1 MIRDEYFE
9 WLYDLVCRN
18 RYSERLSY
26 RRLLGYLYDTEF
38 TWLMPMDENRA
49 EEGLALRYRY
59 YVTTGYPSDAYGPCK
74 VLELMVALA
83 IHCEESIMDDPKI
96 GDRTGQW
103 FWQMINNLGLGAMAD
118 IRFDEDYV
126 DYAID
131 RFLNREYD
139 YDGRGGLFRIRN
151 CPRDVRDMDIWS
163 QLCYFLN
170 TIT

>member
-1 MIRDEYFE
+1 MIIDGYFE
-9 WLYDLVCRN
+9 WLYDLVCKDM
-18 RYSERLSY
+18 YSERLSY
-26 RRLLGYLYDTEF
+26 RRLLEYLYNVEF
-38 TWLMPMDENRA
+38 VWLMSMDENRA

-59 YVTTGYPSDAYGPCK
+59 YVITGYTADAYGPCS

-83 IHCEESIMDDPKI
+83 IHCEENIMDNPKI
-96 GDRTGQW
+96 GDRTSQW
-103 FWQMINNLGLGAMAD
+103 FWQMINNLGLGSMAD

-126 DYAID
+126 DYIID

-139 YDGRGGLFRIRN
+139 SDGRGGLFRIRD
-151 CPRDVRDMDIWS
+151 CPRDVRDMDIWN